1 MDSQHVQDDE
11 DVCGWGQRIEQ
22 RRQPSGLLQ
31 EVHGALQDRSTWT
44 TGPDRLVPDTAGK
57 ELRQRPLAKQA
68 DPARKSLKK
77 KSDRWRDADLAVFSV
92 GQQYNNGA
100 SREHMGGHDAHQFQR
115 HGAVARILQFQSL
128 DFGTERVA
136 ANRVLLGKLVCD
148 STTFCNY
155 KDSQRHPN

>member
-57 ELRQRPLAKQA
+57 ELRQRTAISQA
-68 DPARKSLKK
+68 SRSGEKKLKK
-77 KSDRWRDADLAVFSV
+77 KVTD
-92 GQQYNNGA
+92 
-100 SREHMGGHDAHQFQR
+100 GGMRTWQF
-115 HGAVARILQFQSL
+115 F
-128 DFGTERVA
+128 
-136 ANRVLLGKLVCD
+136 
-148 STTFCNY
+148 
-155 KDSQRHPN
+155 P